1 MLATDLTRRL
11 GIDHPIIQA
20 GMGSEAGPDLA
31 AAVSNAGGLG
41 TIGTIGTAP
50 EMVRAAI
57 RKTSELTQRPF
68 SVNLVTFDWAP
79 FAPHIL
85 EVVLEEQVPIVTL
98 SFGAPLEALDRC
110 RAAGLQAIVQV
121 QTLEAAKAAIA
132 AAPDALIVQGSEA
145 GGHTGLRGTLSFAA
159 QVLDLAGDLPVV
171 VAGGIA
177 NGRGLAAALAM
188 GAAGVVMGTRFKAT
202 NEFVGSPTQKQGIVG
217 SDGSNTVQNEI
228 LDIAYGLRWPARV
241 VGRAMTSKFTEEW
254 LGRDEELRDHVAK
267 QPMFAFAQQLSKSP
281 DTEVNW
287 AGESSG
293 LIDEILP
300 AAEVVRRTVD
310 DAERHLRDV
319 ARLLEAGTAT
329 AERP

>member
-20 GMGSEAGPDLA
+20 GMGAEAGPALA

-50 EMVRAAI
+50 EVVRAAI

-121 QTLEAAKAAIA
+121 QTLDGAKAAIA

-145 GGHTGLRGTLSFAA
+145 GGHSGLRGTLNFAA
-159 QVLDLAGDLPVV
+159 QVLDLAGDIPVV

-202 NEFVGSPTQKQGIVG
+202 NEFAGSPTQKQGIVS

-228 LDIAYGLRWPARV
+228 LDIAYGLRWPAQV
-241 VGRAMTSKFTEEW
+241 VGRAMNSKFTEEW
-254 LGRDEELRDHVAK
+254 LGRDEELRDHVSK

-293 LIDEILP
+293 LIGEILP
-300 AAEVVRRTVD
+300 ASEVVRGTVD

-319 ARLLEAGTAT
+319 ARLLEAGAAT